1 MQGQTDMT
9 FKSNRENA
17 ELAQA
22 AADSAPLENVRIRE
36 QRSAEAYAAL
46 ATRDERIAA
55 KAAARLATSSAADK
69 DGDVEQLS

>member
-1 MQGQTDMT
+1 MT
-9 FKSNRENA
+9 FRSNRENA

-22 AADSAPLENVRIRE
+22 AADPATLENVRLRE

-55 KAAARLATSSAADK
+55 KAAPLLTANGGVNES
-69 DGDVEQLS
+69 VEQ